1 MQIPVI
7 NDLIGLPLPGAKV
20 YYRSTAIVSA
30 IIVPTAA
37 DLALGMEYASDR
49 AATGEGRSLSFRRI
63 ASIYQLPWQQQKLY
77 QYNQARAACFATFPQ
92 SAIGITNN
100 GPSCKGLTFDKLAPD
115 R

>member
-1 MQIPVI
+1 
-7 NDLIGLPLPGAKV
+7 
-20 YYRSTAIVSA
+20 
-30 IIVPTAA
+30 
-37 DLALGMEYASDR
+37 MEYASDR

-63 ASIYQLPWQQQKLY
+63 TSIDQLPWQQQKLY